1 MGENYVK
8 GGNIVYSDGEYHAEE
23 TIRLYSTTL
32 DEKID
37 MLYKDNGFINCIH
50 CGQEIVNKTQVCL
63 CENDFYHGKCIR
75 TALMRKYES

>member
-8 GGNIVYSDGEYHAEE
+8 GGDIVYSDGEYHAEE

-50 CGQEIVNKTQVCL
+50 C
-63 CENDFYHGKCIR
+63 
-75 TALMRKYES
+75 

>member
-1 MGENYVK
+1 MGELYEGQVVMDKN
-8 GGNIVYSDGEYHAEE
+8 GEYNAEE
-23 TIRLYSTTL
+23 TIRLYSTAL

-37 MLYKDNGFINCIH
+37 MLYENNGFINCIH
-50 CGQEIVNKTQVCL
+50 CEQEIVNKTQVCL